1 MKPVKT
7 RRRTAAPS
15 HAPRAPKPRENLFD
29 DFAARISHLH
39 DISWKPMF
47 GYQCGLVNN
56 KFFVGLRDSTG
67 GLVVLLRLSPENA
80 PDALNIPDTFS
91 KYPFGKTWVRATAGN
106 RKDLADLWPWVQ
118 LAYQFVDAQVTGK
131 AKKHLKPRTR

>member
-1 MKPVKT
+1 MKQAKT
-7 RRRTAAPS
+7 GKAAGPKPAARAAAP
-15 HAPRAPKPRENLFD
+15 KEDLFD

-56 KFFVGLRDSTG
+56 KFFVGLRDAAG
-67 GLVVLLRLSPENA
+67 GLVVLLRLSPEDA
-80 PDALNIPDTFS
+80 PDALEHPDIFS

-118 LAYQFVDAQVTGK
+118 HAYRFVDAQVPDK